1 MAGCLLVASGV
12 AVQRRA
18 HQSVDASVA
27 GQPRVKLPVLDYAV
41 HAVQSCQGRAPKCED
56 SQGRLSLGAA
66 VEPTAYWR
74 CEWCSLKKQ
83 ADSACISGVS
93 RSAYISGVSR
103 FSFQTQLR
111 RRRGGEQAAR
121 SREVSG

>member
-1 MAGCLLVASGV
+1 MVGCLIGASGV
-12 AVQRRA
+12 AVQWRA

-66 VEPTAYWR
+66 VEATAYWH
-74 CEWCSLKKQ
+74 CEWCSQKEQTLRSHVWLKPGMGLCYT
-83 ADSACISGVS
+83 ALLLVCVCVGE
-93 RSAYISGVSR
+93 
-103 FSFQTQLR
+103 
-111 RRRGGEQAAR
+111 GG
-121 SREVSG
+121 SS